1 VTPKQ
6 YHSTVGN
13 ATAQKEIGQ
22 NRVKT
27 SDFPI
32 FRFLPFC
39 PIYATIPWN
48 PLIPM
53 ASNREM
59 VNRIAEI
66 QEQLK
71 AGVPI
76 KRIAPQVIEKY
87 ELKRSAAYNLIRQ
100 AEETL

>member
-1 VTPKQ
+1 
-6 YHSTVGN
+6 
-13 ATAQKEIGQ
+13 
-22 NRVKT
+22 
-27 SDFPI
+27 
-32 FRFLPFC
+32 
-39 PIYATIPWN
+39 
-48 PLIPM
+48 M